1 MAFEFKLPDI
11 GEGLVEGEIVK
22 WLVDVGDTL
31 VEDQAMVE
39 VMTDKATVE
48 LPSPV
53 AGTVTALNA
62 AEGDVVPVGNVIIV
76 IDDDGAAPAKPE
88 KPEKQEKAAKAAE
101 PAAKP
106 QAAAEPEV
114 EAPAAPAP
122 DRAAPGKVLATP
134 ATRKYAREKG
144 VEIGRVTGTGPRGRV
159 TKSDVDAIAA
169 APAAP
174 ADSSAAEPAPV
185 AIHASAG
192 DQRVPL
198 RGLRRL
204 ISQSMS
210 RSKRT
215 AAHFTLVEE
224 ARVDELVR
232 LRTVLNADRA
242 EGEPKLTYLPFFMK
256 AAAVALREFPY
267 LNASL
272 DDAAQEI
279 IVKGAINIGI
289 AVDTP
294 NGLSVPVVKSV
305 PAKTIVELSA
315 EVEALAGR
323 AREGRST
330 KDDITGGT
338 FTITST
344 GKYGGLLATPVINH
358 PEVAILGV
366 HAIKAKPVVEDGAIV
381 VGEVMNLSLSVDH
394 RVVDGMTGARFLNL
408 VVRLLEEP
416 GRLLASLR

>member
-88 KPEKQEKAAKAAE
+88 KPEKPEKQEKAAKAAE

-114 EAPAAPAP
+114 EAP
-122 DRAAPGKVLATP
+122 AAPGKVLATP

-185 AIHASAG
+185 AIHASAE

-315 EVEALAGR
+315 EIEALAGR

-394 RVVDGMTGARFLNL
+394 RVVDGMNGARFLNL